1 MIYLVSRNK
10 QLFSPEYY
18 TQASFKEAM
27 AVLEPLVLVQL
38 DTETEGSKNLTFRS
52 FCLGI

>member
-10 QLFSPEYY
+10 RLFSPEYY

-38 DTETEGSKNLTFRS
+38 DTETEGLDCHTKKLLTIQ
-52 FCLGI
+52 L